1 MNATNI
7 TTGGYVGS
15 EMYKK
20 NLAQAKTLA
29 ASAFGNL
36 ILSHREH
43 LTNAVTEGY
52 PSGGAWFDSTL
63 ELPNEIMMYGS
74 HVFAPAGDGKIV
86 PNRYTV
92 GKTQLALFTV
102 VPKFIANRA
111 TFWLRDV
118 VSSAGFANVDGDGNA
133 TCFNASN
140 SVGVRP
146 VFPIG

>member
-1 MNATNI
+1 
-7 TTGGYVGS
+7 
-15 EMYKK
+15 
-20 NLAQAKTLA
+20 
-29 ASAFGNL
+29 
-36 ILSHREH
+36 
-43 LTNAVTEGY
+43 
-52 PSGGAWFDSTL
+52 
-63 ELPNEIMMYGS
+63 MYGS